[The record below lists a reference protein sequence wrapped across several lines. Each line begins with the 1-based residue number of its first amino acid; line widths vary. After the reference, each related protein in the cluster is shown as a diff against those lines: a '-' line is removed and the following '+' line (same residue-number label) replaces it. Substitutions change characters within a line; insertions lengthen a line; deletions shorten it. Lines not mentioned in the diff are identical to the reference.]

1 MWKLNKYSYKSG
13 YTILMIF
20 GGCLSLYFYNGSDHT
35 PLNLYYLTN
44 HYAGL
49 YGESFY
55 FILLV
60 YRIYI
65 FKQLRSLTLIR
76 LKKQQFC
83 IQLFSQFMMNLCV
96 HFLIL
101 YGPTLVTGWSY
112 ITSYSMLYS
121 FFVLLFLQYFMIELI
136 ALFIIYAN
144 RSTVYIATIIILNL
158 ITHYII
164 VPFIFF

>member
-76 LKKQQFC
+76 LKTAILYTAVFSIYDESLCSFSDFIRSYAGDWLVLYNLLFYAILLFC
-83 IQLFSQFMMNLCV
+83 IAF
-96 HFLIL
+96 
-101 YGPTLVTGWSY
+101 PTIFHDRINS
-112 ITSYSMLYS
+112 S
-121 FFVLLFLQYFMIELI
+121 FHNICE
-136 ALFIIYAN
+136 
-144 RSTVYIATIIILNL
+144 
-158 ITHYII
+158 
-164 VPFIFF
+164 